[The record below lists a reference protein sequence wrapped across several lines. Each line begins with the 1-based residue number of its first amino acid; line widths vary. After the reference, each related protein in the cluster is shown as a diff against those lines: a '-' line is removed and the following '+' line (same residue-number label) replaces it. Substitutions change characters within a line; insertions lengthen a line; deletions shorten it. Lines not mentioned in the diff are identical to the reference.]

1 MAQNGTGGG
10 PPEGSPLDSPY
21 AQQIPME
28 DLARRV
34 EDKVGGPSQIVQ
46 NDPAFQPPGDPMA
59 GRSKA
64 DVRLVYRDIPLVTTL
79 TSWTVDLIR
88 QALIT
93 HMYGIFELSGQLVD
107 AVLGDDRVQA
117 TLGSRISGLFG
128 REVRFR
134 PADDSMA
141 AREVCD
147 AWVRAWPT
155 FATAAAMT
163 ELQAYSIFMGWMPSQ
178 ITWAPRNRVD
188 YCPYLRPWH
197 PRYTYYHWDVR
208 QYIALSQDGQIP
220 IRGGDGKWMLHAPY
234 GEYRGWIRGAIRA
247 TSYPWLM
254 RHWALRDWARFSEVH
269 GMPIKKG
276 ICPASAD
283 QVQRDAYEAA
293 LSQLATETTLL
304 VTQGNDG
311 ANHYDFELVE
321 AKDTAWE
328 SFPGLRDHCDMAIVL
343 ALMFQNLTT
352 EVKGGSFAATTAHMD
367 IRQGGIQ
374 YDNAAWRWTIREQV
388 ARPFAWLNF
397 GDAELAPVTDWDV
410 TPRDEYEHNA
420 KQFQQFGT
428 AVEVLRRGGVEF
440 VDTEALR
447 AFCREKFGLDG
458 LPDFVIKEPV
468 SGSGGGGGG
477 FGSSA

>member
-1 MAQNGTGGG
+1 
-10 PPEGSPLDSPY
+10 
-21 AQQIPME
+21 ME

-34 EDKVGGPSQIVQ
+34 NDKLGGTDRIRRD
-46 NDPAFQPPGDPMA
+46 DPAFQPPGDPMA
-59 GRSKA
+59 GTKPK
-64 DVRLVYRDIPLVTTL
+64 DVRIVYRDIPLVTSL

-93 HMYGIFELSGQLVD
+93 HMYGIYELSGQLVD
-107 AVLGDDRVQA
+107 AIFGDDRVQA

-147 AWVRAWPT
+147 AWVKAWPT
-155 FATAAAMT
+155 LATAAAMT

-178 ITWAPRNRVD
+178 ITWGTQHGID

-197 PRYTYYHWDVR
+197 PRYTYYHWDLR
-208 QYIALSQDGQIP
+208 QYIALSQDGELP
-220 IRGGDGKWMLHAPY
+220 ILGGNGKWLLHAPY
-234 GEYRGWIRGAIRA
+234 GHYRGWIRGAVRA
-247 TSYPWLM
+247 TAYPWLM

-276 ICPASAD
+276 ITPASAD
-283 QVQRDAYEAA
+283 QQQRDAYEAA

-374 YDNAAWRWTIREQV
+374 YDNAAWRWTIHQQI

-397 GDAELAPVTDWDV
+397 GDAELAPITDWDV
-410 TPRDEYEHNA
+410 TPREEYEHNA
-420 KQFQQFGT
+420 KQFNQFGV
-428 AVEVLRRGGVEF
+428 AIKDLRAGGVEF

-447 AFCREKFGLDG
+447 TFCREKFGLDG
-458 LPDFVIKEPV
+458 LPDFIIKDPPAPA
-468 SGSGGGGGG
+468 GGG
-477 FGSSA
+477 FGQ